1 MPKMKTRKS
10 AAKRFSKTGGNKYK
24 RKNAGMRHNLEG
36 KPKKAK
42 SGLIKTNYVHK
53 SDVARVKKML
63 PYSQ

>member
-1 MPKMKTRKS
+1 MPKMKTRRA

-36 KPKKAK
+36 RPKKAK
-42 SGLIKTNYVHK
+42 KGLIKIDYVHQA
-53 SDVARVKKML
+53 DVARVKKML